1 MVFVRE
7 GGRDVEH
14 KERERREMGARM
26 RDGRNG
32 NEREKRKSGERR
44 QREYKMIF
52 FYFFIFLRSCYSG
65 LLEIAVHCR
74 RIAKFIE
81 FKSFDGV
88 CFLAFIALSM
98 LKFSIYTI

>member
-32 NEREKRKSGERR
+32 NEREKRKSGQRR

-52 FYFFIFLRSCYSG
+52 FLIFLFFYG
-65 LLEIAVHCR
+65 LAIVGC
-74 RIAKFIE
+74 
-81 FKSFDGV
+81 
-88 CFLAFIALSM
+88 
-98 LKFSIYTI
+98 